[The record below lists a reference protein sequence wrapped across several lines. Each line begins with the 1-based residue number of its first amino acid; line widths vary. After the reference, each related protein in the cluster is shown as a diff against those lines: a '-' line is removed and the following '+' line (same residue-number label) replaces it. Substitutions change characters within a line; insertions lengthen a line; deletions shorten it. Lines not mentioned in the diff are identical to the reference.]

1 MKGNGEVTLTA
12 TTVIEPVSTKIL
24 AIISEDIQDDCLIS
38 CKDLEQLE
46 RIPKGFPN
54 VQVPRSMTTRDKNI
68 VTTSTRRQTNNQCR
82 SVQDNLTDRIF
93 QDYKDVMSDELNPV
107 PMQTGKKMHINMT
120 ENPRPFKTLI
130 ARRVPL
136 RFEEEAN
143 KTIQDLINKG
153 VITPVTD
160 TTDWCSPAFFLAK
173 ADGVRVRL
181 VTDYTKL
188 NKFVKRPVHPFPAT
202 RDIIQSVPKGQR
214 VFAKLDAVHGYFQ
227 LALDEESSFLT
238 TFLLPQGKFRYLRA
252 PMGLNASSN
261 EWCCHSDKIILGLPW
276 ARKIVDDTLI
286 WAEDI
291 NTLEQRLRTVLDN
304 IT

>member
-1 MKGNGEVTLTA
+1 MADTGCSITILSARVAAAHQLQFRKTNNIQLKAANSSLMKVNGEVTLTA

-24 AIISEDIQDDCLIS
+24 AIISEDVQDDCLIS
-38 CKDLEQLE
+38 CKDLENLE

-54 VQVPRSMTTRDKNI
+54 VRVPRSLTIRDK
-68 VTTSTRRQTNNQCR
+68 VTTQRRKDNQCR

-153 VITPVTD
+153 VITPVTE

-173 ADGVRVRL
+173 ADGIRVRL
-181 VTDYTKL
+181 VTD
-188 NKFVKRPVHPFPAT
+188 
-202 RDIIQSVPKGQR
+202 
-214 VFAKLDAVHGYFQ
+214 
-227 LALDEESSFLT
+227 
-238 TFLLPQGKFRYLRA
+238 
-252 PMGLNASSN
+252 
-261 EWCCHSDKIILGLPW
+261 
-276 ARKIVDDTLI
+276 
-286 WAEDI
+286 
-291 NTLEQRLRTVLDN
+291 
-304 IT
+304 